1 MQRTKA
7 PFSEAVKALMEMR
20 NLSYERL
27 SKATKL
33 ADDTGKGLSSGYI
46 HLLANDK
53 RNPTPQNMQLLAAAL
68 RVEPTHFAEYRQY
81 LAAREAR
88 ILEAEYGLDAIISHL
103 QNFEA
108 YQRKHKEQ
116 KDK

>member
-33 ADDTGKGLSSGYI
+33 VDDTGKGLSSGYI

-53 RNPTPQNMQLLAAAL
+53 RSPTPQNIQLLSAAL
-68 RVEPTHFAEYRQY
+68 RVDPTHFAEYRQY
-81 LAAREAR
+81 LAAREAK
-88 ILEAEYGLDAIISHL
+88 ILEAEYGLDALINHL
-103 QNFEA
+103 QNFET
-108 YQRKHKEQ
+108 YKEQ
-116 KDK
+116 QQKKK